1 MNLISDALGSIAR
14 RLTRLVLWAAGA
26 VFALSLLVAA
36 LVVVVVLTLR
46 ALFTGRKPEPVVVW
60 RRWKTATESAAWSTR
75 FGARGATADAEV
87 VDVQAREVSPQQRG
101 GAGEA
106 DAPARIEHQK

>member
-1 MNLISDALGSIAR
+1 MNLISDALGGLAR
-14 RLTRLVLWAAGA
+14 LLTRLVLWAAGA

-60 RRWKTATESAAWSTR
+60 RRWQSAAKATR
-75 FGARGATADAEV
+75 FGARGAGADAEV
-87 VDVQAREVSPQQRG
+87 VDVQAREVGPHARRNVGQ
-101 GAGEA
+101 ADAEV